1 VTATLAANG
10 DPTERGFTIAF
21 AAAAGALVI
30 GIVVALLVPR
40 PVREASSEPL
50 AEAA

>member
-10 DPTERGFTIAF
+10 LPTERGFTLAF
-21 AAAAGALVI
+21 AAAAIALVI
-30 GIVVALLVPR
+30 GFVVALLVPR
-40 PVREASSEPL
+40 PVRQASSEPL